1 MIVKIAYFCAN
12 FKVMKKVLPL
22 LLLVLMAFS
31 SCHRSPAMY
40 QMAEKPNEVAVNAEQ
55 FVKQTAKRA
64 KHYTAEDWQ
73 LAIEQFTAMSKN
85 CFENQSEMSQEDL
98 SRFDRARVDFMKVV
112 TDSGSEE
119 LALQIKEIYSNI
131 YNR

>member
-1 MIVKIAYFCAN
+1 
-12 FKVMKKVLPL
+12 MKKVLPL

-31 SCHRSPAMY
+31 GCHRSPAMY

-64 KHYTAEDWQ
+64 KHYNAEDWQ

-119 LALQIKEIYSNI
+119 LALQIKEIYANI

>member
-1 MIVKIAYFCAN
+1 
-12 FKVMKKVLPL
+12 
-22 LLLVLMAFS
+22 
-31 SCHRSPAMY
+31 MY

-64 KHYTAEDWQ
+64 KHYSAEDWQ

-85 CFENQSEMSQEDL
+85 
-98 SRFDRARVDFMKVV
+98 RVDFMKVV